1 MPLEKF
7 KDSRCAGEAGMTLAE
22 VMVAMLIM
30 VTGILTMAQM
40 FMLST
45 NANLS
50 ARRTTLTSVLA
61 EQKLEQL
68 RALTWGFD
76 TQGLPVSDFTTD
88 ISVEPELP
96 AGGTGLQPSPSTSLQ
111 ENTPGY
117 VDHVNA
123 SGVIVSN
130 AVQPPATAVYTR
142 RWSIEPLPTNPNN
155 TLILQVLVTPLRDRG
170 QADLGNVGRLPDEAR
185 VITVKT
191 RKAQ

>member
-1 MPLEKF
+1 LEKF
-7 KDSRCAGEAGMTLAE
+7 KDSRRAGETGMSLVE
-22 VMVAMLIM
+22 VLVSMLIL

-40 FMLST
+40 FMIST
-45 NANLS
+45 TTNLS

-76 TQGLPVSDFTTD
+76 PQGLPVSDFSTD

-117 VDHVNA
+117 VDHVNG

-170 QADLGNVGRLPDEAR
+170 QANLGNVGRLPDEAR
-185 VITVKT
+185 MITVKT